1 VLLSLSAVSHNGPE
15 MNRKGA
21 KNAKFSLI
29 FVSLCALC
37 VLTVKNNVYSRN
49 NTQAGDYPGWPG
61 QAVIGQK

>member
-1 VLLSLSAVSHNGPE
+1 

-37 VLTVKNNVYSRN
+37 VLAVKNNAHSHN
-49 NTQAGDYPGWPG
+49 NIRGTIQPGLVNGLLAKNEKTALDRTAGSG
-61 QAVIGQK
+61 